1 MIGKA
6 ECYCALLC
14 RCRESIPPIE
24 YVSTDGIYAS
34 SAAYQW
40 IVFEMHCCDQ
50 TDGGTAPDAMR
61 ATEMM
66 SLGREPYT
74 VGLWLGS
81 KKFDDLN
88 FESEL

>member
-1 MIGKA
+1 
-6 ECYCALLC
+6 
-14 RCRESIPPIE
+14 
-24 YVSTDGIYAS
+24 
-34 SAAYQW
+34 
-40 IVFEMHCCDQ
+40 MHCCDQ